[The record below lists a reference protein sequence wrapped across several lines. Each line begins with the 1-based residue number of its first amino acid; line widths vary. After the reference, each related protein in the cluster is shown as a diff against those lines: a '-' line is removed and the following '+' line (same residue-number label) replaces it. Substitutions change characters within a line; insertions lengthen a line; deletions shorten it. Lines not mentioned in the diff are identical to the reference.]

1 MDWYTG
7 MMSLKQ
13 LVFRLSKSIVFI
25 KMIGFLFS
33 HAGFFVPGERL
44 AENDYW
50 YAIRH
55 PKPSYPVHILILPR
69 AAITDWMALPVT
81 SPEIYSAFV
90 ALSQQLIRKEGLE
103 AKGYRLIV
111 NGGEYQ
117 SIPQLHVH
125 LVYGDPFHQE

>member
-1 MDWYTG
+1 
-7 MMSLKQ
+7 
-13 LVFRLSKSIVFI
+13 
-25 KMIGFLFS
+25 
-33 HAGFFVPGERL
+33 
-44 AENDYW
+44 
-50 YAIRH
+50 
-55 PKPSYPVHILILPR
+55 
-69 AAITDWMALPVT
+69 MALPVT
-81 SPEIYSAFV
+81 NPEIYSAFV